1 MYLRFDANRT
11 YRGFLRQIL
20 QEVDMENANNKQGN
34 QITEKARFQTFLVVL
49 TALAI
54 GAAFLGLIW
63 DYLIALF
70 LAAVFSALAS
80 PIYRWVFRHLGE
92 RENLSVG
99 VTLVLLTIGLL
110 LPLSLIGVLGAQQ
123 AASVA
128 QEVTAWVENIDLATI
143 EKSLPGWIPFKVDFA
158 ELSATIVTKVGQ
170 AAGNIADFFVSVLSQ
185 ATRGTVRFFLNLFIM
200 VYAMIF
206 FLPQKTNM
214 FLQLLAHSG
223 LPEVTQK
230 SLGSRVIS
238 ISRATIKGTFLI
250 GVAQGFLGAMGF
262 WATGLSGAAFWGC
275 VMAVLSVIPGIG
287 PTLVLIP
294 GIIVLAVNDQ
304 YIAAIGLAVWTGLAV
319 TTVDNI
325 LRPILVGR
333 DTQMPDLLVLVSTFG
348 GLAAFGAVGLVLG
361 PVIAGL
367 FITIWSVLED
377 HLEADGLS
385 DKPKETSVET
395 PQETPQETYG
405 TSEVSDKIRELQE
418 ELAELKGQPT
428 APETN

>member
-1 MYLRFDANRT
+1 
-11 YRGFLRQIL
+11 
-20 QEVDMENANNKQGN
+20 MESADIKPNGQNTDK
-34 QITEKARFQTFLVVL
+34 TRFQTFLIGL

-54 GAAFLGLIW
+54 GAAFLGLVW

-70 LAAVFSALAS
+70 LASVFSAMAS
-80 PIYRWVFRHLGE
+80 PLYRWIYRHLGE
-92 RENLSVG
+92 RKNLSVG
-99 VTLVLLTIGLL
+99 VTLFALAIGLL
-110 LPLSLIGVLGAQQ
+110 LPLSLIIVLGAQQ

-128 QEVTAWVENIDLATI
+128 LEVTAWVENLDLPAI
-143 EKSLPGWIPFKVDFA
+143 EKSLPSWIPFKVDFA
-158 ELSATIVTKVGQ
+158 QWGATIATKVGQ
-170 AAGNIADFFVSVLSQ
+170 AAGQIADFFVTALSQ

-214 FLQLLAHSG
+214 FIQLLAHTG
-223 LPEVTQK
+223 LPEDTQK
-230 SLGSRVIS
+230 SLGTRVIS

-250 GVAQGFLGAMGF
+250 GVTQGLLGGLGF

-294 GIIVLAVNDQ
+294 GVIVLAANDQ
-304 YIAAIGLAVWTGLAV
+304 YVAAVGLAVWTGLAV
-319 TTVDNI
+319 TTVDNL

-377 HLEADGLS
+377 HLQADGLS
-385 DKPKETSVET
+385 DKPTET
-395 PQETPQETYG
+395 PPDTNES
-405 TSEVSDKIRELQE
+405 SEVSNRIHELQQ
-418 ELAELKGQPT
+418 ELADLKGQRE

>member
-1 MYLRFDANRT
+1 
-11 YRGFLRQIL
+11 
-20 QEVDMENANNKQGN
+20 MEIADIKPNGQN
-34 QITEKARFQTFLVVL
+34 TDKARFQTFLIGL

-54 GAAFLGLIW
+54 GAAFLGLVW

-70 LAAVFSALAS
+70 LASVFSAMAS
-80 PIYRWVFRHLGE
+80 PLYRWFYHHLGE
-92 RENLSVG
+92 RKNLSVG
-99 VTLVLLTIGLL
+99 VTLLALTIGLL
-110 LPLSLIGVLGAQQ
+110 LPLSLIIFLGAQQ

-128 QEVTAWVENIDLATI
+128 LEVTSWVENLDLPAI
-143 EKSLPGWIPFKVDFA
+143 EKSLPSWIPFKVDFA
-158 ELSATIVTKVGQ
+158 EWSATIATKVGQ
-170 AAGNIADFFVSVLSQ
+170 AAGQIADFFVTALSQ

-214 FLQLLAHSG
+214 FIQLLAHTG
-223 LPEVTQK
+223 LPEDTQK
-230 SLGSRVIS
+230 SLGTRVIS

-250 GVAQGFLGAMGF
+250 GVTQGFLGGLGF

-294 GIIVLAVNDQ
+294 GIIVLAANDQ
-304 YIAAIGLAVWTGLAV
+304 YIAAIGLAAWTGLAV
-319 TTVDNI
+319 TTVDNL

-377 HLEADGLS
+377 HLQADGLS
-385 DKPKETSVET
+385 DKPTET
-395 PQETPQETYG
+395 PEETPPEKKDI
-405 TSEVSDKIRELQE
+405 SEVSDRIRELQQ
-418 ELAELKGQPT
+418 ELADLKGQRE

>member
-1 MYLRFDANRT
+1 MCLRFGANRT
-11 YRGFLRQIL
+11 YRAYYEQIL
-20 QEVDMENANNKQGN
+20 REVDMESADKKPNGQN
-34 QITEKARFQTFLVVL
+34 TDKARFQTFLIGL

-54 GAAFLGLIW
+54 GAAFLGLVW

-70 LAAVFSALAS
+70 LASVFSAMAS
-80 PIYRWVFRHLGE
+80 PLYRWFYRHLGE
-92 RENLSVG
+92 RKNLSVG
-99 VTLVLLTIGLL
+99 VTLLALAIGLL
-110 LPLSLIGVLGAQQ
+110 LPLSLIIVLGAQQ
-123 AASVA
+123 AANVA
-128 QEVTAWVENIDLATI
+128 LEVTAWVESLDLPSI
-143 EKSLPGWIPFKVDFA
+143 EKSLPSWIPFKVDFA
-158 ELSATIVTKVGQ
+158 EWSATIATKVGQ
-170 AAGNIADFFVSVLSQ
+170 AAGQIADFFVTALSQ

-200 VYAMIF
+200 IYAMIF

-214 FLQLLAHSG
+214 FIQLLAHTG
-223 LPEVTQK
+223 LPGDIQK
-230 SLGSRVIS
+230 SLGTRVIS

-250 GVAQGFLGAMGF
+250 GVTQGFLGGLGF

-294 GIIVLAVNDQ
+294 GVIVLAANEQ
-304 YIAAIGLAVWTGLAV
+304 FIAAIGLAVWTGLAV
-319 TTVDNI
+319 TTVDNL

-377 HLEADGLS
+377 HLQADGLS
-385 DKPKETSVET
+385 DKPTET
-395 PQETPQETYG
+395 PEETPPEKKDI
-405 TSEVSDKIRELQE
+405 SEVSDRIRELQQ
-418 ELAELKGQPT
+418 ELADLKGRRE

>member
-1 MYLRFDANRT
+1 MCLRFGANRT
-11 YRGFLRQIL
+11 YRAYYEQIL
-20 QEVDMENANNKQGN
+20 REVDMESADKKPNGQN
-34 QITEKARFQTFLVVL
+34 TDKARFQTFLIGL

-54 GAAFLGLIW
+54 GAAFLGLVW

-70 LAAVFSALAS
+70 LASVFSAMAS
-80 PIYRWVFRHLGE
+80 PLYRWIYRHLGE
-92 RENLSVG
+92 RKNLSVG
-99 VTLVLLTIGLL
+99 VTLLALTIGLL
-110 LPLSLIGVLGAQQ
+110 LPLSLIIFLGAQQ

-128 QEVTAWVENIDLATI
+128 LEVTSWVENLDLPAI
-143 EKSLPGWIPFKVDFA
+143 EKSLPSWIPFKVDFA
-158 ELSATIVTKVGQ
+158 EWSATIATKVGQ
-170 AAGNIADFFVSVLSQ
+170 AAGQIADFFVTALSQ

-214 FLQLLAHSG
+214 FIQLLAHTG
-223 LPEVTQK
+223 LPEDTQK
-230 SLGSRVIS
+230 SLGTRVIS

-250 GVAQGFLGAMGF
+250 GVTQGFLGGLGF

-294 GIIVLAVNDQ
+294 GIIVLAANDQ
-304 YIAAIGLAVWTGLAV
+304 YIAAIGLAAWTGLAV
-319 TTVDNI
+319 TTVDNL

-377 HLEADGLS
+377 HLQADGLS
-385 DKPKETSVET
+385 DKPTEMPEET
-395 PQETPQETYG
+395 PPEKKDI
-405 TSEVSDKIRELQE
+405 SEVSDRIRELQQ
-418 ELAELKGQPT
+418 ELADLKGQRE